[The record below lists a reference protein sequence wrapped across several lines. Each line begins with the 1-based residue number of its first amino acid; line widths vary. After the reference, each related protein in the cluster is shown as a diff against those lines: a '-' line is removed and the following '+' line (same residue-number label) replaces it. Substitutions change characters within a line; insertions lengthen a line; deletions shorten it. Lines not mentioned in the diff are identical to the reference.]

1 VTTEKEEP
9 ILITPEMLA
18 GSAET
23 RRDFERGMSF
33 APPLILLI
41 IALNVA
47 MFVWEIAAGALQ
59 NQETITAAGALVRER
74 VAAGEYW
81 RLFSSMFLHGGVDHI
96 LGNCIVLYIV
106 GMACEHALGFAQT
119 AAVYFASGLAGGFFS
134 LAMGPGPS
142 VGASGAIF
150 GVVIAVVVILY
161 RHQRSFYVRDK
172 RIGFVLVAWAAYT
185 LFTGFLS
192 PFIDNYAH
200 LGGMIGGGLVALGL
214 RPRLLSALPP
224 G

>member
-1 VTTEKEEP
+1 
-9 ILITPEMLA
+9 MLA

-47 MFVWEIAAGALQ
+47 MFAWEIAAGALQ
-59 NQETITAAGALVRER
+59 NEETITAAGALVRER

-119 AAVYFASGLAGGFFS
+119 AAVYFASAIGGS
-134 LAMGPGPS
+134 ALSVALRPGPS
-142 VGASGAIF
+142 VGASGAI
-150 GVVIAVVVILY
+150 
-161 RHQRSFYVRDK
+161 
-172 RIGFVLVAWAAYT
+172 LVCWPPSWSCCTATVTAFTYATTGLAWCWRR
-185 LFTGFLS
+185 G
-192 PFIDNYAH
+192 
-200 LGGMIGGGLVALGL
+200 
-214 RPRLLSALPP
+214 PR
-224 G
+224 GRC